1 MKTRFIAILSLAVM
15 IILCSCGGGER
26 LIETGNIV
34 SVSVA
39 ADAAN
44 VERYEEMPDDVS
56 MLVSAINSL
65 TDDKKT
71 PFDDGAGF
79 PDDTRALM
87 VDFEYADGG
96 LVMLTVWLLPDETCA
111 VRVVRQEKDAQ
122 SVLAVFA
129 VDETGIA
136 GNAESVMAR
145 VYR

>member
-15 IILCSCGGGER
+15 IILSSCGGGER

-87 VDFEYADGG
+87 VVFEYADGG
-96 LVMLTVWLLPDETCA
+96 LVMLTVWLFPDETCA
-111 VRVVRQEKDAQ
+111 VRVLRQEKDTQ
-122 SVLAVFA
+122 SVLAVFG
-129 VDETGIA
+129 VDETGIV
-136 GNAESVMAR
+136 GEAESVMAR

>member
-1 MKTRFIAILSLAVM
+1 MKTKFIAILSLTVM

-26 LIETGNIV
+26 LIETGDVVRV
-34 SVSVA
+34 SVS

-71 PFDDGAGF
+71 PFDDGAEF

-96 LVMLTVWLLPDETCA
+96 LVMLTVWLFPDETCA

-122 SVLAVFA
+122 SVLAVFT

-136 GNAESVMAR
+136 GDVESVLAR
-145 VYR
+145 AYR

>member
-79 PDDTRALM
+79 PDDTRALT

-96 LVMLTVWLLPDETCA
+96 LVMLTVWLFPDETCA
-111 VRVVRQEKDAQ
+111 VRVLRQEKDTQ
-122 SVLAVFA
+122 SVLAVFG
-129 VDETGIA
+129 VDEPGIV
-136 GNAESVMAR
+136 GEAENVMAR

>member
-1 MKTRFIAILSLAVM
+1 MKTRFITILSLTVM
-15 IILCSCGGGER
+15 IIFCSCGGGER
-26 LIETGNIV
+26 LIETGDVVRV
-34 SVSVA
+34 SVS

-44 VERYEEMPDDVS
+44 VERYEEIPDDVS

-71 PFDDGAGF
+71 PFDDGAGL

-87 VDFEYADGG
+87 VDFEYAGGG
-96 LVMLTVWLLPDETCA
+96 LVMLTVWLFPDETCA

-129 VDETGIA
+129 VDEPGIVGDVENVLA
-136 GNAESVMAR
+136 LVNK
-145 VYR
+145 

>member
-65 TDDKKT
+65 TDDKKM

-87 VDFEYADGG
+87 VVFEYADGG
-96 LVMLTVWLLPDETCA
+96 LVMLTVWLFPDGTCA
-111 VRVVRQEKDAQ
+111 VRVLRQEKDAQ
-122 SVLAVFA
+122 SVLAVFG
-129 VDETGIA
+129 VNEPGIA
-136 GNAESVMAR
+136 GDAESVMAR
-145 VYR
+145 VYK

>member
-65 TDDKKT
+65 TDDKKN
-71 PFDDGAGF
+71 
-79 PDDTRALM
+79 
-87 VDFEYADGG
+87 
-96 LVMLTVWLLPDETCA
+96 A
-111 VRVVRQEKDAQ
+111 VR
-122 SVLAVFA
+122 
-129 VDETGIA
+129 
-136 GNAESVMAR
+136 
-145 VYR
+145 

>member
-1 MKTRFIAILSLAVM
+1 MKTKFIAILSLAVM

-87 VDFEYADGG
+87 VVFEYADGG
-96 LVMLTVWLLPDETCA
+96 LVMLTVWLFPDGTCA
-111 VRVVRQEKDAQ
+111 VRVLRQEKDTQ

-136 GNAESVMAR
+136 GDAESVMAR
-145 VYR
+145 VYK